1 MNAHV
6 CLARCATTHVVLE
19 RLLALDRRRLWR
31 RKKLLRYS
39 EEIRR
44 DGSVAGEMTEIL
56 LTGDIFALHRES
68 VVALR
73 LLDGLVK
80 Y

>member
-6 CLARCATTHVVLE
+6 CLARWVTTHVVLE

-39 EEIRR
+39 KEIRR
-44 DGSVAGEMTEIL
+44 DGSVAGEMAEIL
-56 LTGDIFALHRES
+56 LTRDVFALHRET